1 MIENFRQ
8 SSRIPRAP
16 KMLRALIDISSKKEG
31 KVLMRMS
38 SRTGLALIAAIL
50 MHSGAAQA
58 AGIGG
63 YLEYSGYQNDLKFD
77 YSNDLLIDGNR
88 IGVGVTYSTNPQGS
102 ALFNYRLDAGYVHT
116 WEKVRKGYS
125 YDSNGFSLNNAF
137 GFRVFQNDSTRVW
150 IGPAVGLGF
159 DILNKSTD
167 REFDSGDV
175 KTFTIG
181 GGPQIGVNLAAS
193 QKLTVALSAG
203 YQYRYRVEWY
213 GDIDVDDDNAHG
225 SGSYWLANI
234 ALMFNTGG

>member
-1 MIENFRQ
+1 
-8 SSRIPRAP
+8 
-16 KMLRALIDISSKKEG
+16 MLSALIDISSKKEG

-38 SRTGLALIAAIL
+38 SRTGLALVAAIL

-63 YLEYSGYQNDLKFD
+63 YIEYSGYQNDLTN
-77 YSNDLLIDGNR
+77 YGSGIDLDGNR

-116 WEKVRKGYS
+116 WEDARGYPKQIN
-125 YDSNGFSLNNAF
+125 YNGFSLNNAF
-137 GFRVFQNDSTRVW
+137 GFRVFQNSKTRVW
-150 IGPAVGLGF
+150 IGPAVGLGV
-159 DILNKSTD
+159 DVMSQD
-167 REFDSGDV
+167 RLEDDV
-175 KTFTIG
+175 VAFTIG

-193 QKLTVALSAG
+193 ESLTMAFTAG
-203 YQYRYRVEWY
+203 YQYRYRAEWY
-213 GDIDVDDDNAHG
+213 GDLDLDNDNAHG